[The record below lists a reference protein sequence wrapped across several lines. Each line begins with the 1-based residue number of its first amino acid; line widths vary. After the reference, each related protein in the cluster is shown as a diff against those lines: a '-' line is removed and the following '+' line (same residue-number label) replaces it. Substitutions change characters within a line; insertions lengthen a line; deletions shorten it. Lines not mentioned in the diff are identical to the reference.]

1 MLTHRFSNS
10 RIYQLTLGVLIL
22 ALLFIYQTGG
32 YVDGFDIQARNESLR
47 DYGVWVRAG
56 ENLLLD
62 KNPYL
67 EDVILKSGTFSSLMI
82 YLLFKLSFDTYLF
95 FLIMQA
101 LNILGVVTYLYIFRF
116 TSPASTVMLF
126 LMLTFSST
134 REVLVNGQTTGI
146 LIGGFAIAYKL
157 LDAIHNQE
165 IKTKYL
171 RYFALFLASLFLI
184 FGLDLKPNLMLI
196 PFLVLIKHYK
206 EFRVFFLSL
215 VLWTIHQ
222 LYFSFKIN
230 DLLFFSWINNLR
242 EVVSYNT
249 NPNFFGS
256 IGVWQVFNF
265 ANLPA
270 LFLEV
275 APVITFLTMGLIS
288 LFSLRRWGINVA
300 IFLAFFANYLYTY
313 FHFYSFAPLLA
324 YLIFKLLNHRHYGIS
339 GFAISSM
346 QFSFNYESSTI
357 LFLSLGVLV
366 MLLTLYTLPSYEATF
381 YFCSGW
387 VAFIPVKLSLF
398 AILDLE
404 PLVAKSIVA
413 LIPIVFSTFVSW
425 ELYGKKKSG
434 KISH

>member
-1 MLTHRFSNS
+1 M
-10 RIYQLTLGVLIL
+10 
-22 ALLFIYQTGG
+22 
-32 YVDGFDIQARNESLR
+32 DGFDIQARNESLR
-47 DYGVWVRAG
+47 DYGVWVKAG

-82 YLLFKLSFDTYLF
+82 YLLFKLSFDNYLF

-116 TSPASTVMLF
+116 TSTASTVMIF

-146 LIGGFAIAYKL
+146 LIGGFAVAYRL

-171 RYFALFLASLFLI
+171 RHFALLLASLFLI

-206 EFRVFFLSL
+206 EFRVLFLSL

-242 EVVSYNT
+242 EVVSYET

-270 LFLEV
+270 LFLEI
-275 APVITFLTMGLIS
+275 APVITFFTMGLIS
-288 LFSLRRWGINVA
+288 LFSLKRWGINVA

-324 YLIFKLLNHRHYGIS
+324 YLIFKLLNHRHHGIS

-346 QFSFNYESSTI
+346 QFSFNYESSRI

-366 MLLTLYTLPSYEATF
+366 MLLTLYTLPSYKATV
-381 YFCSGW
+381 YFCLGW
-387 VAFIPVKLSLF
+387 VAFIPVKLGLF

-413 LIPIVFSTFVSW
+413 LIPIVFSIFGSW

>member
-1 MLTHRFSNS
+1 M
-10 RIYQLTLGVLIL
+10 
-22 ALLFIYQTGG
+22 
-32 YVDGFDIQARNESLR
+32 DGFDIQARNESLR
-47 DYGVWVRAG
+47 DYGVWVKAG

-82 YLLFKLSFDTYLF
+82 YLLFKLSFDNYLF
-95 FLIMQA
+95 FIIMQA

-116 TSPASTVMLF
+116 TSTASTVMIF

-146 LIGGFAIAYKL
+146 LIGGFAVAYKL

-171 RYFALFLASLFLI
+171 RYFALLLASLFLI

-222 LYFSFKIN
+222 LYFSFKVN

-381 YFCSGW
+381 YFCLGW
-387 VAFIPVKLSLF
+387 MAFIPVKLSLF

>member
-1 MLTHRFSNS
+1 M
-10 RIYQLTLGVLIL
+10 
-22 ALLFIYQTGG
+22 
-32 YVDGFDIQARNESLR
+32 DGFDIQARNKSLR

-62 KNPYL
+62 KNPYM
-67 EDVILKSGTFSSLMI
+67 EDAILKSGTFSSLMI
-82 YLLFKLSFDTYLF
+82 YLLFKLSFDSYLF

-101 LNILGVVTYLYIFRF
+101 LNILGVITYLYIFRF
-116 TSPASTVMLF
+116 TSTASTVMIF

-146 LIGGFAIAYKL
+146 LIGGFAVAYKL
-157 LDAIHNQE
+157 LDVIHNQE
-165 IKTKYL
+165 IKSRYL

-184 FGLDLKPNLMLI
+184 VGLDLKPNLMLM

-215 VLWTIHQ
+215 VLWIIHQ
-222 LYFSFKIN
+222 FYFSSKVN
-230 DLLFFSWINNLR
+230 ELLFFSWIKNLR
-242 EVVSYNT
+242 EVVSYET

-346 QFSFNYESSTI
+346 QFSFNYESSII
-357 LFLSLGVLV
+357 LFLSFGVLV

-381 YFCSGW
+381 YFCLGW

>member
-171 RYFALFLASLFLI
+171 RYFALFLASLLLI

-222 LYFSFKIN
+222 LYFSFKIS

>member
-1 MLTHRFSNS
+1 M
-10 RIYQLTLGVLIL
+10 
-22 ALLFIYQTGG
+22 
-32 YVDGFDIQARNESLR
+32 DGFDIQARNESLR

-62 KNPYL
+62 KNPYM

-82 YLLFKLSFDTYLF
+82 YLLFKLSFDNYLF

-146 LIGGFAIAYKL
+146 LIGGFAVAYKL

-171 RYFALFLASLFLI
+171 RYFALLLASLFLI

-222 LYFSFKIN
+222 LYFSFKVN

-357 LFLSLGVLV
+357 LFLSLGVLA
-366 MLLTLYTLPSYEATF
+366 MLLTLYTLPSYKATF
-381 YFCSGW
+381 YFCLGW

>member
-1 MLTHRFSNS
+1 
-10 RIYQLTLGVLIL
+10 
-22 ALLFIYQTGG
+22 
-32 YVDGFDIQARNESLR
+32 VDGFDIQARNESLR

-206 EFRVFFLSL
+206 EVRVFFLSL

-381 YFCSGW
+381 YFCLGW

>member
-1 MLTHRFSNS
+1 M
-10 RIYQLTLGVLIL
+10 
-22 ALLFIYQTGG
+22 
-32 YVDGFDIQARNESLR
+32 DGFEIQARNESLR

-62 KNPYL
+62 KNPYS
-67 EDVILKSGTFSSLMI
+67 EDVILKSGTFSSQII
-82 YLLFKLSFDTYLF
+82 YLIFKLSFDNYLF

-101 LNILGVVTYLYIFRF
+101 LNILGVITYLYIFRF
-116 TSPASTVMLF
+116 TTTASTVMIF

-171 RYFALFLASLFLI
+171 RYFALLLASLFLI

-196 PFLVLIKHYK
+196 PFLVLIKHHK
-206 EFRVFFLSL
+206 EFSVFFLSL
-215 VLWTIHQ
+215 AIWTIHQ
-222 LYFSFKIN
+222 FYFSFKVN
-230 DLLFFSWINNLR
+230 DFLFFSWIKNLR
-242 EVVSYNT
+242 EVVSYET

-275 APVITFLTMGLIS
+275 APVITFFTMGLIS
-288 LFSLRRWGINVA
+288 LFSLKRWGINVA

-346 QFSFNYESSTI
+346 QFSFNYESSAI
-357 LFLSLGVLV
+357 LFLSLGILV
-366 MLLTLYTLPSYEATF
+366 MLLTLYTLPSYKATF
-381 YFCSGW
+381 YFCLGW
-387 VAFIPVKLSLF
+387 VAFFPVKLSLF

-404 PLVAKSIVA
+404 LLVAKSIVA

>member
-82 YLLFKLSFDTYLF
+82 YLLFKLSFDNYLF

-116 TSPASTVMLF
+116 TSTASTVMIF

-134 REVLVNGQTTGI
+134 REVLVNGQTTGL

-171 RYFALFLASLFLI
+171 RYFALLLTSLFLI

-265 ANLPA
+265 ANLPS

-300 IFLAFFANYLYTY
+300 IFFAFFANYLYTY

-357 LFLSLGVLV
+357 LFLSLGVLA

-381 YFCSGW
+381 YFCLGW
-387 VAFIPVKLSLF
+387 VAFILVKLSLF

>member
-1 MLTHRFSNS
+1 M
-10 RIYQLTLGVLIL
+10 
-22 ALLFIYQTGG
+22 
-32 YVDGFDIQARNESLR
+32 DGFDIQARNESLR
-47 DYGVWVRAG
+47 DYGVWVKAG

-82 YLLFKLSFDTYLF
+82 YLLFKLSFDNYLF
-95 FLIMQA
+95 FIIMQA

-116 TSPASTVMLF
+116 TSTASTVMIF

-146 LIGGFAIAYKL
+146 LIGGFAVAYKL

-171 RYFALFLASLFLI
+171 RYFALLLASLFLI

-222 LYFSFKIN
+222 LYFSFKVN

-381 YFCSGW
+381 YFCLGW

>member
-1 MLTHRFSNS
+1 M
-10 RIYQLTLGVLIL
+10 
-22 ALLFIYQTGG
+22 
-32 YVDGFDIQARNESLR
+32 DGFDIRARNESLR

>member
-1 MLTHRFSNS
+1 M
-10 RIYQLTLGVLIL
+10 
-22 ALLFIYQTGG
+22 
-32 YVDGFDIQARNESLR
+32 DGFDIQARNESLR

-62 KNPYL
+62 KNPYM

-82 YLLFKLSFDTYLF
+82 YLLFKLSFDSYLF

-101 LNILGVVTYLYIFRF
+101 LNILGVITYLYIFRF
-116 TSPASTVMLF
+116 TSTASTVMIF

-146 LIGGFAIAYKL
+146 LIGGFAVAYKL
-157 LDAIHNQE
+157 LDVIYNQE
-165 IKTKYL
+165 IKSRYL

-184 FGLDLKPNLMLI
+184 VGLDLKPNLMLM

-215 VLWTIHQ
+215 VLWIIHQ
-222 LYFSFKIN
+222 FYFSFKVN
-230 DLLFFSWINNLR
+230 DLLFFSWIKNLR
-242 EVVSYNT
+242 EVVSYET

-275 APVITFLTMGLIS
+275 APVITFLAMGLIS
-288 LFSLRRWGINVA
+288 LFSLKRWGINVA

-324 YLIFKLLNHRHYGIS
+324 YLIFKLLNHRHHGIS

-357 LFLSLGVLV
+357 LFLSIGVLAI
-366 MLLTLYTLPSYEATF
+366 LLTLYTLPSYKATV
-381 YFCSGW
+381 YFCLGW
-387 VAFIPVKLSLF
+387 VAFIPVKLGLF

-413 LIPIVFSTFVSW
+413 LIPIVFSIFGSW

-434 KISH
+434 KITH

>member
-82 YLLFKLSFDTYLF
+82 YLLFKLSFDNYLF

-146 LIGGFAIAYKL
+146 LIGGFAVAYKL

-171 RYFALFLASLFLI
+171 RYFALLLASLFLI

-222 LYFSFKIN
+222 LYFSFKVN

-357 LFLSLGVLV
+357 LFLSLGVLA
-366 MLLTLYTLPSYEATF
+366 MLLTLYTLPSYKATF
-381 YFCSGW
+381 YFCLGW

>member
-1 MLTHRFSNS
+1 M
-10 RIYQLTLGVLIL
+10 
-22 ALLFIYQTGG
+22 
-32 YVDGFDIQARNESLR
+32 DGFDIQARNESLR

-82 YLLFKLSFDTYLF
+82 YLLFKLSFDNYLF

-146 LIGGFAIAYKL
+146 LIGGFAVAYKL

-171 RYFALFLASLFLI
+171 RYFALLLASLFLI

-222 LYFSFKIN
+222 LYFSFKVN

-357 LFLSLGVLV
+357 LFLSLGVLA
-366 MLLTLYTLPSYEATF
+366 MLLTLYTLPSYKATF
-381 YFCSGW
+381 YFCLGW

>member
-10 RIYQLTLGVLIL
+10 RVYLLTLGILVL

-62 KNPYL
+62 KNPYM

-82 YLLFKLSFDTYLF
+82 YLLFKLSFDNYLF

-101 LNILGVVTYLYIFRF
+101 LNILGVITYLYIFRF
-116 TSPASTVMLF
+116 TSTASTVMIF

-165 IKTKYL
+165 IKSKYL

-184 FGLDLKPNLMLI
+184 VGLDLKPNLMLM

-215 VLWTIHQ
+215 VLWIIHQ
-222 LYFSFKIN
+222 FYFSLKIN
-230 DLLFFSWINNLR
+230 DLLFFSWIKNLR
-242 EVVSYNT
+242 EVVSYET

-270 LFLEV
+270 FFLEV

-288 LFSLRRWGINVA
+288 LLALKRWGINVA
-300 IFLAFFANYLYTY
+300 IFLAFLPTTY
-313 FHFYSFAPLLA
+313 IPTFTFIALRPFS
-324 YLIFKLLNHRHYGIS
+324 LI
-339 GFAISSM
+339 
-346 QFSFNYESSTI
+346 
-357 LFLSLGVLV
+357 
-366 MLLTLYTLPSYEATF
+366 
-381 YFCSGW
+381 
-387 VAFIPVKLSLF
+387 
-398 AILDLE
+398 
-404 PLVAKSIVA
+404 
-413 LIPIVFSTFVSW
+413 
-425 ELYGKKKSG
+425 
-434 KISH
+434 

>member
-1 MLTHRFSNS
+1 M
-10 RIYQLTLGVLIL
+10 
-22 ALLFIYQTGG
+22 
-32 YVDGFDIQARNESLR
+32 DGFDIQARNESLR

-206 EFRVFFLSL
+206 EVRVFFLSL

-381 YFCSGW
+381 YFCLGW

>member
-47 DYGVWVRAG
+47 DYGVWVKAG

-82 YLLFKLSFDTYLF
+82 YLLFKLSFDNYLF
-95 FLIMQA
+95 FIIMQA

-116 TSPASTVMLF
+116 TSTASTVMIF

-146 LIGGFAIAYKL
+146 LIGGFAVAYKL

-171 RYFALFLASLFLI
+171 RYFALLLTSLFLI

-222 LYFSFKIN
+222 LYFSFKVN

-339 GFAISSM
+339 GFVISSM

-381 YFCSGW
+381 YFCLGW

>member
-1 MLTHRFSNS
+1 M
-10 RIYQLTLGVLIL
+10 
-22 ALLFIYQTGG
+22 
-32 YVDGFDIQARNESLR
+32 DGFDIQARNESLR

-82 YLLFKLSFDTYLF
+82 YLLFKLSFDNYLF

-116 TSPASTVMLF
+116 TSTASTVMLF

-146 LIGGFAIAYKL
+146 LIGGFAVAYKL

-222 LYFSFKIN
+222 LYFSFKVN

-288 LFSLRRWGINVA
+288 LFSLKRWGINVA

-357 LFLSLGVLV
+357 LFLSLGVLA

-381 YFCSGW
+381 YFCLGW

>member
-1 MLTHRFSNS
+1 M
-10 RIYQLTLGVLIL
+10 
-22 ALLFIYQTGG
+22 
-32 YVDGFDIQARNESLR
+32 DGFDFQARNESLR

-56 ENLLLD
+56 ENLVLD

-82 YLLFKLSFDTYLF
+82 YLLFKLSFDNYLF
-95 FLIMQA
+95 FFIMQA
-101 LNILGVVTYLYIFRF
+101 LNILGVITYLYIFRF
-116 TSPASTVMLF
+116 TSVASTVMIF
-126 LMLTFSST
+126 LMLSFSST

-165 IKTKYL
+165 IKSKYL
-171 RYFALFLASLFLI
+171 QYFALLLASLFLTV
-184 FGLDLKPNLMLI
+184 GLDLKPNLMLM

-206 EFRVFFLSL
+206 EFRVCFLSL
-215 VLWTIHQ
+215 MLWTIHQ
-222 LYFSFKIN
+222 FYFSFKVN
-230 DLLFFSWINNLR
+230 DLLLFSWIRNLR
-242 EVVSYNT
+242 EVVTYET

-265 ANLPA
+265 ANLPT

-288 LFSLRRWGINVA
+288 LFSLKRWGLNVA

-324 YLIFKLLNHRHYGIS
+324 YLIFKLLSHRHYGIS

-346 QFSFNYESSTI
+346 QFSFNYESRI
-357 LFLSLGVLV
+357 IPFLSLGVLV
-366 MLLTLYTLPSYEATF
+366 MLLTLYTLPNYKATF
-381 YFCSGW
+381 YFCLGW
-387 VAFIPVKLSLF
+387 IAFIPVKLSLF

-413 LIPIVFSTFVSW
+413 LIPIVFSIFGSW
-425 ELYGKKKSG
+425 ELYGKKKSS

>member
-171 RYFALFLASLFLI
+171 RYFALFLASLLLI

-381 YFCSGW
+381 YFCLGW

>member
-1 MLTHRFSNS
+1 
-10 RIYQLTLGVLIL
+10 
-22 ALLFIYQTGG
+22 
-32 YVDGFDIQARNESLR
+32 
-47 DYGVWVRAG
+47 
-56 ENLLLD
+56 
-62 KNPYL
+62 
-67 EDVILKSGTFSSLMI
+67 
-82 YLLFKLSFDTYLF
+82 
-95 FLIMQA
+95 MQA

-116 TSPASTVMLF
+116 TSTASTVMIF

-134 REVLVNGQTTGI
+134 REVLVNGQTTGL

-171 RYFALFLASLFLI
+171 RYFALLLTSLFLI

-265 ANLPA
+265 ANLPS

-300 IFLAFFANYLYTY
+300 IFFAFFANYLYTY

-357 LFLSLGVLV
+357 LFLSLGVLA

-381 YFCSGW
+381 YFCLGW
-387 VAFIPVKLSLF
+387 VAFILVKLSLF

>member
-82 YLLFKLSFDTYLF
+82 YLLFKLSFDNYLF

-146 LIGGFAIAYKL
+146 LIGGFAVAYKL

-171 RYFALFLASLFLI
+171 RYFALLLASLFLI

-222 LYFSFKIN
+222 LYFSFKVN

-242 EVVSYNT
+242 EVVSYT

-357 LFLSLGVLV
+357 LFLSLGVLA
-366 MLLTLYTLPSYEATF
+366 MLLTLYTLPSYKATF
-381 YFCSGW
+381 YFCLGW

>member
-82 YLLFKLSFDTYLF
+82 YLLFKLSFDNYLF

-146 LIGGFAIAYKL
+146 LIGGFAVAYKL

-171 RYFALFLASLFLI
+171 RYFALLLASLFLI

-222 LYFSFKIN
+222 LYFSFKVN

-357 LFLSLGVLV
+357 LFLSLGVLA
-366 MLLTLYTLPSYEATF
+366 MLLTLYTLPSYKATF
-381 YFCSGW
+381 YFCLGW
-387 VAFIPVKLSLF
+387 VAFIPVKLGLF

-413 LIPIVFSTFVSW
+413 LIPIVFSIFGSW

>member
-1 MLTHRFSNS
+1 M
-10 RIYQLTLGVLIL
+10 
-22 ALLFIYQTGG
+22 
-32 YVDGFDIQARNESLR
+32 DGFDIQARNESLR

-62 KNPYL
+62 KNPHM

-82 YLLFKLSFDTYLF
+82 YLLFKLSFDSYLF

-101 LNILGVVTYLYIFRF
+101 LNILGVITYLYIFRF
-116 TSPASTVMLF
+116 TSTASTVMIF

-146 LIGGFAIAYKL
+146 LIGGFAVAYKL

-171 RYFALFLASLFLI
+171 RYFALLLASLFLI

-206 EFRVFFLSL
+206 DFRVFFLSL
-215 VLWTIHQ
+215 ALWTIHQ
-222 LYFSFKIN
+222 LYFSFKVN

-270 LFLEV
+270 LFLEG
-275 APVITFLTMGLIS
+275 APAITFLTMGLIS
-288 LFSLRRWGINVA
+288 LFSLKRWGINVA

-381 YFCSGW
+381 YFCLGW

-413 LIPIVFSTFVSW
+413 LIPIVFSIFGSW

>member
-1 MLTHRFSNS
+1 M
-10 RIYQLTLGVLIL
+10 
-22 ALLFIYQTGG
+22 
-32 YVDGFDIQARNESLR
+32 DGFDIQARNESLR
-47 DYGVWVRAG
+47 DYGVWVKAG

-82 YLLFKLSFDTYLF
+82 YLLFKLSFDNYLF

-116 TSPASTVMLF
+116 TSTASTVMIF

-146 LIGGFAIAYKL
+146 LIGGFAVAYKL

-171 RYFALFLASLFLI
+171 RYFALLLASLFLI

-222 LYFSFKIN
+222 LYFSFKVN

-381 YFCSGW
+381 YFCLGW

>member
-171 RYFALFLASLFLI
+171 RYFALFLASLLLI

>member
-1 MLTHRFSNS
+1 MLTHRFNDL
-10 RIYQLTLGVLIL
+10 RIYQLTLGFLVLT
-22 ALLFIYQTGG
+22 LLFIYQTGG
-32 YVDGFDIQARNESLR
+32 YVDGFDIQARHESLR

-56 ENLLLD
+56 ENLLLH

-82 YLLFKLSFDTYLF
+82 YLLFKLSFDNYLF
-95 FLIMQA
+95 FLLMQT
-101 LNILGVVTYLYIFRF
+101 LNILGVITYLYIFRF
-116 TSPASTVMLF
+116 TSVASTVMIF
-126 LMLTFSST
+126 LILTFSST

-146 LIGGFAIAYKL
+146 LIGGFAIAYKIL
-157 LDAIHNQE
+157 SAIHNQE
-165 IKTKYL
+165 IKSKYL
-171 RYFALFLASLFLI
+171 QYPALVLASLLLI
-184 FGLDLKPNLMLI
+184 LGLDLKPNLMLI
-196 PFLVLIKHYK
+196 PFLVLIVHYK
-206 EFRVFFLSL
+206 EIRVLLLSL
-215 VLWTIHQ
+215 VLWIIHQ
-222 LYFSFKIN
+222 FYFSFTV
-230 DLLFFSWINNLR
+230 DDVLFFSWIHNLR
-242 EVVSYNT
+242 KVVSYET

-256 IGVWQVFNF
+256 IGVWQIFNF
-265 ANLPA
+265 ANLPT

-275 APVITFLTMGLIS
+275 APVTTFFITGIIS
-288 LFSLRRWGINVA
+288 LFSLKRWGINVA

-324 YLIFKLLNHRHYGIS
+324 YLIFKLLNHRHHGIS

-366 MLLTLYTLPSYEATF
+366 MLLTLYTLPSYKATV
-381 YFCSGW
+381 YFCLGW
-387 VAFIPVKLSLF
+387 VAFIPVKLGLF

-413 LIPIVFSTFVSW
+413 LIPIVFSIFGSW

>member
-1 MLTHRFSNS
+1 M
-10 RIYQLTLGVLIL
+10 
-22 ALLFIYQTGG
+22 
-32 YVDGFDIQARNESLR
+32 DGFDIQARNESLR

-82 YLLFKLSFDTYLF
+82 YLLFKLSFDNYLF

-116 TSPASTVMLF
+116 TSTASTVMIF

-146 LIGGFAIAYKL
+146 LIGGFAVAYKL

-171 RYFALFLASLFLI
+171 RYFALLLASLFLI

-222 LYFSFKIN
+222 LYFSFKVN

-357 LFLSLGVLV
+357 LFLSLGVLA
-366 MLLTLYTLPSYEATF
+366 MLLTLYTLPSYKATF
-381 YFCSGW
+381 YFCLGW

>member
-1 MLTHRFSNS
+1 M
-10 RIYQLTLGVLIL
+10 
-22 ALLFIYQTGG
+22 
-32 YVDGFDIQARNESLR
+32 DGFDIQARNESLR

-82 YLLFKLSFDTYLF
+82 YLLFKLSFDNYLF

-146 LIGGFAIAYKL
+146 LIGGFAVAYKL

-171 RYFALFLASLFLI
+171 RYFALLLASLFLI

-222 LYFSFKIN
+222 LYFSFKVN

-357 LFLSLGVLV
+357 LFLSLGVLA
-366 MLLTLYTLPSYEATF
+366 MLLTLYTLPSYKATF
-381 YFCSGW
+381 YFCLGW
-387 VAFIPVKLSLF
+387 VAFIPVKLGLF

>member
-1 MLTHRFSNS
+1 M
-10 RIYQLTLGVLIL
+10 
-22 ALLFIYQTGG
+22 
-32 YVDGFDIQARNESLR
+32 DGFDIQARNESLR

-62 KNPYL
+62 KNPYM

-82 YLLFKLSFDTYLF
+82 YLLFKLSFDSYLF

-101 LNILGVVTYLYIFRF
+101 LNILGVITYLYIFRF
-116 TSPASTVMLF
+116 TSTASTVMIF

-165 IKTKYL
+165 IKSKYL
-171 RYFALFLASLFLI
+171 RYFAVFLASLFLI
-184 FGLDLKPNLMLI
+184 VGLDLKPNLMLM

-206 EFRVFFLSL
+206 DFRVFFLSL
-215 VLWTIHQ
+215 VLWITHQ
-222 LYFSFKIN
+222 FYFSFKVN
-230 DLLFFSWINNLR
+230 DLLFFSWIKNLR
-242 EVVSYNT
+242 EVVSYET

-288 LFSLRRWGINVA
+288 LFSLKRWGINVA

-357 LFLSLGVLV
+357 LFLSLGALAI
-366 MLLTLYTLPSYEATF
+366 LLTLYTLPSYKATI
-381 YFCSGW
+381 YFCLGW
-387 VAFIPVKLSLF
+387 VAFIPVKLGLF

-413 LIPIVFSTFVSW
+413 LIPIVFYIFGSW
-425 ELYGKKKSG
+425 GLYGKKKSG